1 MKQTDTVEKLLLDTL
16 KAIRDTLPDGRSK
29 SIVNTKVEEAIL
41 WLKSDE
47 LFFEIKKNK
56 K

>member
-1 MKQTDTVEKLLLDTL
+1 MTKQTDTVEKLILELMV
-16 KAIRDTLPDGRSK
+16 AIRDTLPDGRSK
-29 SIVNTKVEEAIL
+29 SLVHTKIEEALL

-47 LFFEIKKNK
+47 LFFEMKKK